1 MQLGE
6 ALYTQLAASTTI
18 TEIIGSTNIYPM
30 AAAENS
36 TFPFVTY
43 QLIMET
49 AEHSMVRDPNIRH
62 PRYQIGVFSTSY
74 DQAHQISKAI
84 KGVLQDY
91 SGTMGGA
98 GGVSVQRCFWEM
110 FMEFAYRDPE
120 TNQLVHHLSNDFII
134 WYSSS

>member
-1 MQLGE
+1 MEIGE

-18 TEIIGSTNIYPM
+18 TELLGSTNIWPM
-30 AAAENS
+30 AASEDS
-36 TFPFVTY
+36 TLPMVTY
-43 QLIMET
+43 TMIMET

-74 DQAHQISKAI
+74 SEAHSISKAV

-91 SGTMGGA
+91 SGTLGGA

-110 FMEFAYRDPE
+110 HMEYAYKDPV
-120 TNQLVHHLSNDFII
+120 TNQLVHHLSNDYVI